1 VTAASM
7 TLSWPRVLG
16 ELLARRDLDAD
27 TTAWA
32 MGEILSGD
40 ATGAQIAGFAIAL
53 RAKGETAAELQGL
66 VDAMYAKATLLDLP
80 DRVVDIVG
88 TGGDMAKTVNISS
101 MAAVTTAGAGIG
113 VVKHG
118 NRAASSQSGTADVF
132 ERLGVRLD
140 VPAEH
145 VLDVYREAGITF
157 CFAPVFHASM
167 RFAGP
172 ARRELG
178 VPTFF
183 NFLGPLTNPARPAAS
198 AIGCADPRMAPLMAD
213 VLARRGSTAFVFR
226 GDDGLDE
233 ITVTTTTRFWL
244 PGEEGIEEQV
254 LDPADLG
261 IEHAP
266 VDALRG
272 GEPEYNA
279 DVFRRVLAGER
290 GPVRDAVLLNAGA
303 AIAAHEGYTGT
314 LAERIGAGVER
325 ATESIDS
332 GAAQAALAR
341 WVEATNRHAR

>member
-1 VTAASM
+1 M

-254 LDPADLG
+254 LDPADIG

>member
-1 VTAASM
+1 M
-7 TLSWPRVLG
+7 TLSWPHVLT
-16 ELLARRDLDAD
+16 ELIAGRDLD
-27 TTAWA
+27 TTTTEWA

-40 ATGAQIAGFAIAL
+40 ATGAQIAGFAVAL

-66 VDAMYAKATLLDLP
+66 VDAMYAKATTLDLD

-132 ERLGVRLD
+132 EKLGVRLD

-172 ARRELG
+172 TRRELG

-198 AIGCADPRMAPLMAD
+198 AIGCADPRMAPLMAN
-213 VLARRGSTAFVFR
+213 VLARRGSSAFVFR

-233 ITVTTTTRFWL
+233 ITVTTTTRVWL
-244 PGEEGIEEQV
+244 PGPDGIEEQV
-254 LDPADLG
+254 LDPAELG
-261 IEHAP
+261 FDHAP
-266 VDALRG
+266 ADALRG
-272 GEPEYNA
+272 GEPSYNA
-279 DVFRRVLAGER
+279 DVFRRVLDGEP
-290 GPVRDAVLLNAGA
+290 GPVRDAVVLNAGA
-303 AIAAHEGYTGT
+303 AIAAHEAAEGT
-314 LAERIGAGVER
+314 LVERLRAGVAR

-332 GAAQAALAR
+332 GAAREALGR
-341 WVEATNRHAR
+341 WVEATSRHAR

>member
-1 VTAASM
+1 MS
-7 TLSWPRVLG
+7 LSWPRVLTDLVAG
-16 ELLARRDLDAD
+16 RDLDAD
-27 TTAWA
+27 TSAWA
-32 MGEILSGD
+32 MSEILSGD

-66 VDAMYAKATLLDLP
+66 VDAMYAKATLLDLT

-132 ERLGVRLD
+132 EKLGIRLD

-183 NFLGPLTNPARPAAS
+183 NFLGPLTNPARPSAS
-198 AIGCADPRMAPLMAD
+198 AIGCADPRMAPLMAE

-244 PGEEGIEEQV
+244 PGPDGIEEHV
-254 LDPADLG
+254 FDPAEIG
-261 IEHAP
+261 IDHAP
-266 VDALRG
+266 ADALQG
-272 GEPEYNA
+272 GEPAYNA
-279 DVFRRVLAGER
+279 EVFRRVLDGEP
-290 GPVRDAVLLNAGA
+290 GPVHDAVVLNAGA
-303 AIAAHEGYTGT
+303 AIAAHEGTTGT
-314 LAERIGAGVER
+314 LAERLASGVAR
-325 ATESIDS
+325 ANESIES
-332 GAAQAALAR
+332 GAAKAALAR
-341 WVEATNRHAR
+341 WVEATSRHAR

>member
-1 VTAASM
+1 MSEARSM
-7 TLSWPRVLG
+7 TTWSAVLTD
-16 ELLARRDLDAD
+16 LLAGRDLDTA
-27 TTAWA
+27 TTSWA

-40 ATGAQIAGFAIAL
+40 ATGSQIAGFAIAL
-53 RAKGETAAELQGL
+53 RAKGETATELQGL
-66 VDAMYAKATLLDLP
+66 VDAMYAKATTLDLD

-132 ERLGVRLD
+132 EKLGVRLD

-172 ARRELG
+172 TRRELG

-183 NFLGPLTNPARPAAS
+183 NYLGPLTNPARPAAS
-198 AIGCADPRMAPLMAD
+198 AIGCADARMAPLMAD
-213 VLARRGSTAFVFR
+213 VLARQGNSAFVFR

-233 ITVTTTTRFWL
+233 ITVTSTTKFWL
-244 PGEEGIEEQV
+244 PGPDGIEEHTF
-254 LDPADLG
+254 DPTDLG
-261 IEHAP
+261 IGIAP
-266 VDALRG
+266 ADALRG
-272 GEPEYNA
+272 GEPAYNA
-279 DVFRRVLAGER
+279 EVFRRVLDGEE
-290 GPVRDAVLLNAGA
+290 GPVRDAVVLNAGA
-303 AIAAHEGYTGT
+303 AIAALENAPGS
-314 LAERIGAGVER
+314 LVERLRAGVTR
-325 ATESIDS
+325 ARESIDS
-332 GAAQAALAR
+332 GAAKQVLAR
-341 WVEATNRHAR
+341 WVEATGRHVA

>member
-1 VTAASM
+1 MTAAPS
-7 TLSWPRVLG
+7 LSWPAVLS
-16 ELLARRDLDAD
+16 ELLAGRDLDPDA
-27 TTAWA
+27 TGWA
-32 MGEILSGD
+32 MGEILSGNASD
-40 ATGAQIAGFAIAL
+40 AQIAGFAVAL

-66 VDAMYAKATLLDLP
+66 VDAMYAKAVTLDLS

-88 TGGDMAKTVNISS
+88 TGGDMARTVNISS
-101 MAAVTTAGAGIG
+101 MSAVTTAGAGIG

-140 VPAEH
+140 VPAER

-167 RFAGP
+167 RHAGP

-198 AIGCADPRMAPLMAD
+198 AIGCADVRMAPLMAD
-213 VLARRGSTAFVFR
+213 VLARRGSSALVFR

-233 ITVTTTTRFWL
+233 ITVSTTTRFWL
-244 PGEEGIEEQV
+244 PGPGGIVEEV

-261 IEHAP
+261 FERAP
-266 VDALRG
+266 ADALRG
-272 GEPEYNA
+272 GEPAYNA
-279 DVFRRVLAGER
+279 EVFTRVIDGET

-303 AIAAHEGYTGT
+303 AIAAHEAAEGT
-314 LAERIGAGVER
+314 VVERLAAGVER
-325 ATESIDS
+325 ARESIDS
-332 GAAQAALAR
+332 GAARAVLDR
-341 WVEATNRHAR
+341 WVAATSRHAA

>member
-1 VTAASM
+1 M
-7 TLSWPRVLG
+7 TSTWPAVLSD
-16 ELLARRDLDAD
+16 LLAGRDLDAA
-27 TTAWA
+27 TTTWA

-40 ATGAQIAGFAIAL
+40 ATGAQIAGFAVAL
-53 RAKGETAAELQGL
+53 RAKGETAQELQGL
-66 VDAMYAKATLLDLP
+66 VDAMYAKATTLDLA

-101 MAAVTTAGAGIG
+101 MSAVTAAGAGVG

-132 ERLGVRLD
+132 EKLGVRLD
-140 VPAEH
+140 VPAER
-145 VLDVYREAGITF
+145 VLDVYRDAGITF

-213 VLARRGSTAFVFR
+213 VLARRGSSALVFR

-233 ITVTTTTRFWL
+233 ITVTTTTRFWTVAG
-244 PGEEGIEEQV
+244 GEVVEES
-254 LDPADLG
+254 LDPVDLG
-261 IEHAP
+261 IAHAP
-266 VDALRG
+266 ADALRG
-272 GEPEYNA
+272 GEPQYNA
-279 DVFRRVLAGER
+279 DVFRRVLGGEP

-303 AIAAHEGYTGT
+303 AIAAHEAADGPLLERLRTGV
-314 LAERIGAGVER
+314 AR
-325 ATESIDS
+325 AADSIDS
-332 GAAQAALAR
+332 GSASATLQR
-341 WVEATNRHAR
+341 WVDATTRHAG